1 MVSGTQWPYGDPFL
15 ERQDEPSLAIST
27 RNPLHLLAG
36 ANDYRT
42 VDLNL
47 PEIDPG
53 EPHLAN
59 APTGEPWVGQYVSI
73 DGGAHW
79 QSTLLPGYPQDTS
92 ARGMSS
98 PLHGFTTA
106 ADPVIAAGTNG
117 MFYYAGIAFN
127 RGTSLGAVF
136 VSRFMDL
143 NNKENGNIAADSFP
157 IRYINT
163 VPVAYGS
170 NFPAQFLD
178 KPWLAVDIPRNSGK
192 CSFGVTQADGTI
204 VQQTIPAGNVYV
216 AYADVSTSNGNETST
231 IYFSRSTN
239 CGTSWSSPVALS
251 RGFTL
256 SQGATIQIDPETGI
270 VYVAWRVIHSSRQP
284 NDGIAITASLD
295 GGRDFLPAVQLVSL
309 PPFSFNNPTAP
320 SFFDQNTTATS
331 FRTTAYPAMAVADS
345 GLEFIPG
352 PLYLAWSQRGVG
364 PNGEARIMLLPIPG
378 NASFTS
384 GGFKP
389 PTPFPLDNGAITN
402 DEGGTFPPLTS
413 GHQLMP
419 SMTFNQGKLM
429 VLYYDLRQDHTI
441 GEFAPNVSNG
451 LFTPGASG
459 NFFEETRD
467 QVAESPTSAYLPSF
481 IDDAG
486 LTVRRHTI
494 DLVVAESSGGPVPTF
509 TYARVSH
516 YDFGLF
522 EGETG
527 GETAPFH
534 QLKFDPPNLPMFMQG
549 TGAFMGDYLGLA
561 GQPFAL
567 VKCGSSQCWTYNN
580 PSPPGVAGSFLAAPK
595 PAPSSAVHY
604 AAWTSNQDVIPP
616 ADGQWDSYT
625 AIASGSSVYDGT
637 KTVPNCQPGDEGD
650 RNQNVYMSRI
660 SQGLVVSSPQ
670 TSKPLSSTIQRGFV
684 ILVQNQ
690 TSGRASASGPVNYFR
705 LTIANQPASGFASF
719 AQFVPPSPVPAP
731 PFPAMNNGIAFP
743 LTSVDVAIAPHTG
756 VARTVFAVSSNATAN
771 ILINVTE
778 INRLGGSVIAGG
790 LSAFIL
796 LNADGTVPANLV
808 DPNGQSGSNSISN
821 VELYDPNVSAPNVSA
836 PNVSAPNVS
845 APNVSAPNVSAPNV
859 SAPNVSAPN
868 VSAPNVSA
876 YGVANPNVSAPNVSA
891 PNVSAAPPSDGTYS
905 VTNNGNTTASYN
917 LALTGGTSTPLQLLL
932 SQIYMTPQTDGQCHL
947 ITQQQ
952 DITLSNVPN
961 APFTPI
967 NQLSN
972 PNVSAAPVT
981 QPTFSLRPGET
992 AYITIRG
999 NVDIPT
1005 MEQIVTQVAPVVVP
1019 QAVDSNNTTATT
1031 PMISAPLFIT
1041 TSSLPQGITNQTY
1054 SATVQAIGG
1063 KPPYTWTVQGLP
1075 SGLTATPN
1083 ASTTALIISGLP
1095 VASNGPVSFQVT
1107 DSGGSS
1113 AQSTTRILNLI
1124 IVSPLTAVPQTFTT
1138 TQGFAYPPSATLTAT
1153 GGIPPYTWTFGSGA
1167 LDGLSLSSNGSFI
1180 GIPGQSGTFPF
1191 TASVTDSS
1199 VPTQSASG
1207 PYTLQVD
1214 PLPSIAITTLPSGT
1228 VGLNYGP
1235 VQFTVTGGT
1244 SPFTWSVLPSTPL
1257 PSGMNFSSGGALSGT
1272 PTASGT
1278 FNFTVQV
1285 VDASGASATL
1295 PLTLV
1300 IAAGQTPCSPTPP
1313 ALVSWYPLN
1322 GNALDIRGGRPG
1334 TPQGSGGQFV
1344 SAEVGQGFKSGG
1356 EGSVITVPTT
1366 PYLTP
1371 VNFTVGAWVR
1381 VDALSNDATMQ
1392 IVWQGDNSYMDY
1404 TSTPYSLGVLGN
1416 GSTAWVTY
1424 NSNATLVGTPGP
1436 GKIVVTISDG
1446 LNELDIFSNTALTPG
1461 VFYYVA
1467 LNWNGPSAGA
1477 SIYIN
1482 GALDQ
1487 TGARSAIGL
1496 ATPQHPFQIGG
1507 ILNGSGS
1514 FNGVI
1519 DELQIWGSGVTQS
1532 QIAAIHN
1539 AGAAGEC
1546 QNLWFTE
1553 TNGTTNRIGMIAP
1566 GGTNA
1571 ISEFTTL
1578 TADSFPFGIAAGPD
1592 GNVWFTEN
1600 IPNNIGELAFVG
1612 GGMGIGEIT
1621 IPSGSGGALGI
1632 TSGPDGNLWF
1642 TEGASSNAPNVGSI
1656 TTSGTVTLYPVP
1668 THQSGPW
1675 GITAGP
1681 DGNLWFTEIDSG
1693 NIARMTTGGSIT
1705 EFSIPTSSSGPLSIT
1720 VGPDGNLWF
1729 TESFASKIGVITT
1742 AGTFVNEFPTPT
1754 TNSSPYGITLGPDGN
1769 VWFAESNAN
1778 HIGRITPG
1786 GVVTEFTIPTAGTS
1800 PLFITSGPD
1809 GNLWFTENGPGKI
1822 GRVTPSGSFTE
1833 FPVPTPNSG
1842 PWGITLGPAVA
1853 TAAPNPPT
1861 NVTGTNSELNGEPV
1875 LSWTA
1880 STSSGVTSYNVYRST
1895 TPSGPFTL
1903 VGNTASTTFTDNS
1916 AVGACGG
1923 RNFYYVV
1930 TAVGTSNAESGF
1942 SNETNAITVG
1952 GPC

>member
-15 ERQDEPSLAIST
+15 ERQDEPSLAVST

-53 EPHLAN
+53 EPRLAN
-59 APTGEPWVGQYVSI
+59 TATGEPWVGQYMSI

-79 QSTLLPGYPQDTS
+79 QSSLLPGYPQDTS

-143 NNKENGNIAADSFP
+143 NNKENGNIVTDSFP

-178 KPWLAVDIPRNSGK
+178 KPWLAVDIPRSGGQ
-192 CSFGVTQADGTI
+192 CSFAVTQSNGTT
-204 VQQTIPAGNVYV
+204 VQQTIPAGNVYI
-216 AYADVSTSNGNETST
+216 AYANVSTSNGSETST

-239 CGTSWSSPVALS
+239 CGMSWSSPVAIS
-251 RGFTL
+251 HGFTL

-270 VYVAWRVIHSSRQP
+270 VYVAWRVIHSAQQP

-295 GGRDFLPAVQLVSL
+295 GGRDFLPAIQLVSL

-352 PLYLAWSQRGVG
+352 PLYIAWSQRGIG

-384 GGFKP
+384 SGFKP
-389 PTPFPLDNGAITN
+389 PTPYPIDNGAVTN
-402 DEGGTFPPLTS
+402 DEGGTFPSLTS
-413 GHQLMP
+413 GHQVMP
-419 SMTFNQGKLM
+419 TMTFNQGKLM

-441 GEFAPNVSNG
+441 GEFAPSVLNG
-451 LFTPGASG
+451 VFTPDANG

-486 LTVRRHTI
+486 LRVRRHTN
-494 DLVVAESSGGPVPTF
+494 DLVVAESNGGFAPSF

-549 TGAFMGDYLGLA
+549 TGAFIGDYLGLA
-561 GQPFAL
+561 GQPFVL

-595 PAPSSAVHY
+595 PAASSAVHY
-604 AAWTSNQDVIPP
+604 ATWTSNQDVIPP
-616 ADGQWDSYT
+616 ANGRWDSYT
-625 AIASGSSVYDGT
+625 AIASGTSVYDGT
-637 KTVPNCQPGDEGD
+637 KTVPNCQPGNEGD

-670 TSKPLSSTIQRGFV
+670 TSKPLSSTIERGFV

-690 TSGRASASGPVNYFR
+690 TTGRSTASGFVNYFR
-705 LTIANQPASGFASF
+705 LTIANQPANGFASF
-719 AQFVPPSPVPAP
+719 AQFVPPSPVPPP
-731 PFPAMNNGIAFP
+731 PFPATNNGIAFP

-756 VARTVFAVSSNATAN
+756 VARTVFAVSSNPTAN

-778 INRLGGSVIAGG
+778 ISRLGGSVITGG

-796 LNADGTVPANLV
+796 LNADGTIPANLV

-952 DITLSNVPN
+952 NITLSNVPN
-961 APFTPI
+961 APFTPV
-967 NQLSN
+967 NQIAN

-1031 PMISAPLFIT
+1031 PPISAPLFIT
-1041 TSSLPQGITNQTY
+1041 TSSLPQGIANQPY
-1054 SATVQAIGG
+1054 SATIQAIGG
-1063 KPPYTWTVQGLP
+1063 RPPYSWTVQGLP
-1075 SGLTATPN
+1075 EGLTATPN
-1083 ASTTALIISGLP
+1083 TATTALIISGSTS
-1095 VASNGPVSFQVT
+1095 ATNGPVSFQVT
-1107 DSGGSS
+1107 DSGGDS
-1113 AQSTTRILNLI
+1113 AQTTTRLLNLV
-1124 IVSPLTAVPQTFTT
+1124 IVNPLTAVPQTFST

-1153 GGIPPYTWTFGSGA
+1153 GGLPPYTWTFGSGS
-1167 LDGLSLSSNGSFI
+1167 LDGLTLNSNGSFA

-1191 TASVTDSS
+1191 TASVKDSS
-1199 VPTQSASG
+1199 VPPQSASG
-1207 PYTLQVD
+1207 SFTLQVD
-1214 PLPSIAITTLPSGT
+1214 ALPNIVIPTLPSGA
-1228 VGLNYGP
+1228 VGLSYGP
-1235 VQFTVTGGT
+1235 VQLTVTGGT

-1257 PSGMNFSSGGALSGT
+1257 PAGMNLSSGGALSGT
-1272 PTASGT
+1272 PSASGT

-1300 IAAGQTPCSPTPP
+1300 IAAAQTACSPTP
-1313 ALVSWYPLN
+1313 AGLLSWYPFN

-1334 TPQGSGGQFV
+1334 TVLGEGGQFV
-1344 SAEVGQGFKSGG
+1344 PAEVGQGFKSSGAG
-1356 EGSVITVPTT
+1356 NVITVPSGQF
-1366 PYLTP
+1366 LDP
-1371 VNFTVGAWVR
+1371 VNFSVGAWIR
-1381 VDALSNDATMQ
+1381 VDAITSDPTMQ
-1392 IVWQGDNSYMDY
+1392 IVWQGDNLGTDL
-1404 TSTPYSLGVLGN
+1404 TTPYSLSVQGN
-1416 GSTAWVTY
+1416 GTFST
-1424 NSNATLVGTPGP
+1424 SPNAIVVGTPTA
-1436 GKIVVTISDG
+1436 GKVLAIITDG
-1446 LNELDIFSNTALTPG
+1446 ANELDIFSSTVLKPG
-1461 VFYYVA
+1461 VFYYVT
-1467 LNWNGPSAGA
+1467 LTWNGSSIGA
-1477 SIYIN
+1477 NLYVN
-1482 GALDQ
+1482 GVSENSG
-1487 TGARSAIGL
+1487 TGPKVVTAS
-1496 ATPQHPFQIGG
+1496 QFPFQIAG
-1507 ILNGSGS
+1507 IVSGIDS

-1519 DELQIWGSGVTQS
+1519 NQLQIWGNALTQS
-1532 QIAAIHN
+1532 QIAAIYN

-1553 TNGTTNRIGMIAP
+1553 SNGTTNRIGMIAP
-1566 GGTNA
+1566 SGTNA
-1571 ISEFTTL
+1571 ISEFTTP
-1578 TADSFPFGIAAGPD
+1578 TANSFPFGIAAGPD

-1612 GGMGIGEIT
+1612 GGMGIGEFA
-1621 IPSGSGGALGI
+1621 IPNGSGGAEGI

-1642 TEGASSNAPNVGSI
+1642 TEAAASNTPNVGSI

-1668 THQSGPW
+1668 THQSNPT

-1681 DGNLWFTEIDSG
+1681 DGNLWFTENGSG
-1693 NIARMTTGGSIT
+1693 KIARMTTGGSIT
-1705 EFSIPTSSSGPLSIT
+1705 EFSTPTSLSGPLNIT

-1729 TESFASKIGVITT
+1729 TESFVSKIGVITT

-1778 HIGRITPG
+1778 QVGRITPA
-1786 GVVTEFTIPTAGTS
+1786 GVVTEFPIPTADTS
-1800 PLFITSGPD
+1800 PLFITGGPD
-1809 GNLWFTENGPGKI
+1809 GNLWFTESGSGKI

-1833 FPVPTPNSG
+1833 FPTPTPSSG

-1853 TAAPNPPT
+1853 PSQAPNPPT
-1861 NVTGTNSELNGEPV
+1861 NVTGTNSNGQGV
-1875 LSWTA
+1875 ISWTA
-1880 STSSGVTSYNVYRST
+1880 STSPGVISYNVYRST
-1895 TPSGPFTL
+1895 SASGPFTL
-1903 VGNTASTTFTDNS
+1903 VGSGVSGTSFTDNPP
-1916 AVGACGG
+1916 GACPPI
-1923 RNFYYVV
+1923 NYYYVV
-1930 TAVGTSNAESGF
+1930 TAVGSGNVESVF
-1942 SNETNAITVG
+1942 SNVASGISAG
-1952 GPC
+1952 GC